1 MKILK
6 MLEKLSI
13 PDSQLKKEA
22 KKVGLKWITFRNK
35 PPAVVGTDRDLF
47 MRKFGEQSMLQ
58 FVIETI
64 KKADMSTKEKIIIW
78 VACILAT
85 VLVLHPDFVIRF
97 NGLLL
102 WILTII
108 HIWARRIA

>member
-13 PDSQLKKEA
+13 SDSQLKKEA
-22 KKVGLKWITFRNK
+22 KEVGLEWTTYKNK
-35 PPAVVGTDRDLF
+35 PAVVGELTDRELF
-47 MRKFGEQSMLQ
+47 MKRFGEQSMLQ

-108 HIWARRIA
+108 HIWARRG